1 VRVRVP
7 LCPFIPR
14 YKGNSFKMPNTAKK
28 ISESKW
34 EIEIEIPVTETTEE
48 MKRITAQYS
57 SRAKV
62 RGFRPGKAPE
72 EIIKRMYYPDIKET
86 LINSLVPKALN
97 KELKD
102 KNVIPVGQPI
112 VSDLHFSE
120 GEPLRFKAQ
129 IEVWPELHLPEYK
142 NIRVEQRKASVTE
155 KELKESLEEL
165 RLEAAQYIP
174 VTDRGVVD
182 EDYVVAEIK
191 GHDTKTKRFLP
202 TEKVV
207 ILAGHPENE
216 EILNQKLLGLKS
228 GDQSQFTIKYKKDH
242 TNKKLAAREIQYD
255 LKIESIKE
263 KMVPEIDDDFAKD
276 LGDYKN
282 LKDLKTKL
290 KDQLLQSKKNAQ
302 RREMAEEIVKKIAE
316 KVPFELPE
324 SVVEHEYTAQ
334 LNRRLSAIPQ
344 QDLSMVDL
352 ESLKK
357 DVRTRAIQNI
367 KNHIILNKIAQ
378 QEKIEVT
385 EEEITEEMK
394 VMAKSHNVP
403 LARVVESINKED
415 KKQELRDNLLLK
427 KTVDFLVKSAII
439 E

>member
-1 VRVRVP
+1 
-7 LCPFIPR
+7 
-14 YKGNSFKMPNTAKK
+14 MPNTAKK

-34 EIEIEIPVTETTEE
+34 EIEIEIPVTETNEE